1 MTITTEEL
9 QATAPAVPAKAQQMS
24 GLKNPFI
31 SLQSLESLCQGNET
45 LEECLR
51 DMVTYSLRYAET
63 VCRFEQIVARGQDSN
78 QDGAREE
85 IERVRSTIHD
95 STIDAIKILSRTM
108 RTHGKD
114 NGWISKMHTIG
125 RAGYGKFA
133 ILIAFEVVLGKV

>member
-1 MTITTEEL
+1 MTITSSEL
-9 QATAPAVPAKAQQMS
+9 EVTAPTVPAKAHKMS

-51 DMVTYSLRYAET
+51 DMVMYSLRYAET
-63 VCRFEQIVARGQDSN
+63 VCRFEQIVSRGQESN

-108 RTHGKD
+108 KNHGKD
-114 NGWISKMHTIG
+114 NQWIAKMNTIG

-133 ILIAFEVVLGKV
+133 ILVAFEVVLGKV